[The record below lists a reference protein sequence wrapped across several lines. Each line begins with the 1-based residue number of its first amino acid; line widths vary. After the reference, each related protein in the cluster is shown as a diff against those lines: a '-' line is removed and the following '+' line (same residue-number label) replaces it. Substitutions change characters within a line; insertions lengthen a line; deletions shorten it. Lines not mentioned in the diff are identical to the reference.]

1 MKIDL
6 PSGFVAAILGLVLA
20 VPAACGIAPAET
32 TRFERISQLVRQLGH
47 EDYSVREAATRE
59 LVEIGEPALAVLQS
73 AAAAD
78 DDPEIR
84 WRAAAAAQTVSG
96 RARAAATRK
105 ALEELQGA
113 WTLVSFEA
121 DGKQTLGEDKSYI
134 FAFRGDKWSI
144 HVGGRLSQ
152 GGTVAS
158 IEVKEKFNAID
169 LAITEGGGVGVTAIS
184 IYAVEGNTL
193 KYLNCAEPRAT
204 EFTTRPGDGRSFS
217 IFRRAKR

>member
-1 MKIDL
+1 MSPTRTHGRLLIL
-6 PSGFVAAILGLVLA
+6 AAIA
-20 VPAACGIAPAET
+20 VVSTSYGEEPSET
-32 TRFERISQLVRQLGH
+32 DLIKVPHLVRQLGH
-47 EDYSVREAATRE
+47 EDYAAREAASQD
-59 LVEIGEPALAVLQS
+59 LVEIGEPGLPALQI
-73 AAAAD
+73 AATNHT
-78 DDPEIR
+78 DPEIR
-84 WRAAAAAQTVSG
+84 WRAKQIVQAVIS
-96 RARAAATRK
+96 RARAAAIRK
-105 ALEELQGA
+105 ALEELQGT

-134 FAFRGDKWSI
+134 FAFQGDKWSI
-144 HVGGRLSQ
+144 QVGGRLSQ
-152 GGTVAS
+152 GGTVTS

-204 EFTTRPGDGRSFS
+204 EFVTRPGDGRYYS